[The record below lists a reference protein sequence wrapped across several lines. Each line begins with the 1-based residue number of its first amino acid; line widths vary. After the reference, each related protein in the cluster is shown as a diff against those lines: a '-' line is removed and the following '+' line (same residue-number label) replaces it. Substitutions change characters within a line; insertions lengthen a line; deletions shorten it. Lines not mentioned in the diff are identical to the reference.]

1 MKTEGNSKSVWLPT
15 SRKEM
20 ETLKWDR
27 PDVILFSGDAYIDH
41 PSFGAAVIA
50 RVLEAAGMRV
60 AVVPQPNWRDDLRDF
75 TKLGAPRFFFAVT
88 AGNMD
93 SMVNHYTAT
102 RRLRSD
108 DAYTPGGA
116 AGFRPDYATVV
127 YTRTIRK
134 LFPEVPVVLGGIEA
148 SMRRLLHYDYW
159 KDSLEPSILIS
170 SGADLLIYGMAERAV
185 RELAV
190 RVMKGESVASI
201 TDLWQSA
208 FLRPDV
214 GMLKQLPGVRDRIIH
229 PCSEAQKSRMAY
241 AENFVHFEKTS
252 NSMKPVR
259 LIEPCGDLSVV
270 VNPPYPPASEF
281 EMDTIYDLPFNYAPH
296 PRYAGKGP
304 IPAWEMIR
312 FSVNI
317 HRGCFGGCSFCAIA
331 AHQGKFISSRSKG
344 SIIRETERIS
354 RMEGYRGYLSDLGG
368 PSANM
373 YRMKGRDTKRCAVCS
388 RPSCIWPSVCDN
400 LDTSHAD
407 LVNLYDEVNSLP
419 YVKTAY
425 VSSGVRYDLL
435 MREFNRSAGKDENEY
450 LRKLV
455 INHTSGRLKVAPE
468 HTDDQVLY
476 LMRKSSFRH
485 FRKMRERFLEI
496 IRNNGLK
503 YELIPYFISGHPGTT
518 EKKMEELA
526 CEFREIGLHP
536 EQVQDFTPTPM
547 TLATAMY
554 YLGFDPYTG
563 KKVYVARDI
572 AEKRRQKE
580 YFFRVKS
587 KGHGAQGKGPTFAKA
602 SESRAWSM
610 ERGRKGT
617 GHKTRRI

>member
-1 MKTEGNSKSVWLPT
+1 MKTEASDKEGWLPT

-20 ETLKWDR
+20 EALGWDR

-50 RVLEAAGMRV
+50 RVLESAGMRV

-108 DAYTPGGA
+108 DAYTPGGE
-116 AGFRPDYATVV
+116 AGYRPDYATMV
-127 YTRTIRK
+127 YTRIISK
-134 LFPEVPVVLGGIEA
+134 LFPDVPVVIGGIEA
-148 SMRRLLHYDYW
+148 SMRRLMHYDYW
-159 KDSLEPSILIS
+159 KDSLEPSMLIS

-185 RELAV
+185 RELAS
-190 RVMKGESVASI
+190 RVIQGESVISI
-201 TDLWQSA
+201 TDLPQSA
-208 FLRPDV
+208 FLVPSA
-214 GMLKQLPGVRDRIIH
+214 GQLKPLPGVRDRIMH
-229 PCSEAQKSRMAY
+229 PCSEAQKSRRAY
-241 AENFVHFEKTS
+241 AENFVLFEKTS

-259 LIEPCGDLSVV
+259 LVEPCGDRSVV
-270 VNPPYPPASEF
+270 VNPPYPAASEA
-281 EMDTIYDLPFNYAPH
+281 EMDAIYDLPFNYAPH
-296 PRYAGKGP
+296 PRYSRKKP

-331 AHQGKFISSRSKG
+331 AHQGKFISSRSEE
-344 SIIRETERIS
+344 SILREVRKIS
-354 RMEGYRGYLSDLGG
+354 MMDGYRGYISDLGG

-373 YRMKGRDTKRCAVCS
+373 YRMKGRDAGRCEVCS

-400 LDTSHAD
+400 LDTSHR
-407 LVNLYDEVNSLP
+407 NLTRLYCEVNALS
-419 YVKTAY
+419 YVKKAF

-435 MREFNRSAGKDENEY
+435 MKEFNGSAGRDENEY
-450 LRKLV
+450 LRELV

-476 LMRKSSFRH
+476 LMRKSSFSH
-485 FRKMRERFLEI
+485 FRNLRRRFLEI
-496 IRNNGLK
+496 VKKNGLR
-503 YELIPYFISGHPGTT
+503 YEVIPYFISGHPGTS
-518 EKKMEELA
+518 EKKMGELA
-526 CEFREIGLHP
+526 RELSELGLHP

-572 AEKRRQKE
+572 AEKRKQKG
-580 YFFRVKS
+580 YFFK
-587 KGHGAQGKGPTFAKA
+587 HGARSNGQGAGSTEQGA
-602 SESRAWSM
+602 
-610 ERGRKGT
+610 RGEEPKS
-617 GHKTRRI
+617 